1 MSGRKRRF
9 SVRSGIVLTA
19 SVLMLGGVAFFGY
32 RLANEG
38 SPEDRARAY
47 YQRGETLARQHDYAR
62 ASIELRNAVSLD
74 RGMLPAWRSLAQIE
88 EARRQWNGL
97 TDSLRAV
104 VALDPKDAE
113 ARLKLARLLVLN
125 NADSDALALID
136 AAAAGGGQ
144 EGKLLGLK
152 SVVLLKLNERD
163 QAAQQANKALAA
175 DPGNVDALMALARI
189 QAEKGD
195 ASGALQILDKDP
207 AAIANIGVALLKVR
221 LLDQLGQTGEE
232 QSLLETLTKRHP
244 EEATFRKQLIKLYVE
259 AHHGDDAEAM
269 ARAAAKT
276 NPANVDAGLEV
287 VRVLYQTRGPE
298 AAKQELVARIGAGGK
313 VFPYEI
319 ALADLEAG
327 QGHFD
332 ESKRQIDA
340 LIKRSTAPEEVS
352 IAQLKLAEIC
362 VKAKEFDEADALLS
376 KVLERDGRNA
386 AALKLRSSVSMAR
399 GQFDLAV
406 NDLKNLLSE
415 QPRSPQV
422 MLLLADAYEKS
433 GSVELA
439 RQQHADAVRAS
450 DFDRSV
456 GLSYASFL
464 VRNGNVAYADS
475 FLTELQGHW
484 PKNPAILSALGGVKL
499 QLQDLSGAE
508 SIARSMR
515 EAGDPHDLADQ
526 ILGAALGGQKK
537 TDDSI
542 AAFQRA
548 ADAAPSEVRPMVLLV
563 KALVGAGQNEKA
575 IAFLNA
581 KLQAD
586 PANVDAR
593 VLMGSAHVGAGAP
606 DKAIEDFKLAIE
618 TQPKNALAYE
628 ALANLYS
635 DQNKVEDAIE
645 VLQSGLQANPD
656 SPPLRL
662 MLAGAFE
669 RNKQFDAAIS
679 QYEQCLKEHPDNV
692 VAINNLAGLLADHR
706 RDEASFQRAGSL
718 AERLERLQAPQFKD
732 TIGWVR
738 YRLGDYRGAVS
749 YLESAAAAAPDAP
762 AILYHLGLSYLA
774 TEQKAQG
781 LDELK
786 MALSRTSDGAFQEEI
801 REAIKKAVD

>member
-1 MSGRKRRF
+1 M
-9 SVRSGIVLTA
+9 V
-19 SVLMLGGVAFFGY
+19 GY
-32 RLANEG
+32 RLANQG
-38 SPEDRARAY
+38 SPEERARAY

-62 ASIELRNAVSLD
+62 AAIELRNAVSLD
-74 RGMLPAWRSLAQIE
+74 RGMLPAWRSLEQIQ
-88 EARRQWNGL
+88 EARRQWSGL

-104 VALDPKDAE
+104 VALDPKDTE

-125 NADSDALALID
+125 NSDSDALALID
-136 AAAAGGGQ
+136 AAAPGGQ
-144 EGKLLGLK
+144 DGKLLGLR

-163 QAAQQANKALAA
+163 QAVQQANKALAA

-189 QAEKGD
+189 KAEKGD
-195 ASGALQILDKDP
+195 ASGALQILDKNP
-207 AAIANIGVALLKVR
+207 AAVANIGVALFKVR
-221 LLDQLGQTGEE
+221 LLDQLGQTGDE

-244 EEATFRKQLIKLYVE
+244 GEAAFRKQLIKLDVE
-259 AHHGDDAEAM
+259 AHHGDDAERI
-269 ARAAAKT
+269 ARAAAKA
-276 NPANVDAGLEV
+276 NPADADAELEV

-298 AAKQELVARIGAGGK
+298 EAKRELVARIGAKGK
-313 VFPYEI
+313 TFPYEI

-332 ESKRQIDA
+332 ESKRLIQA
-340 LIKRSTAPEEVS
+340 LIERSTEPEQIS

-362 VKAKEFDEADALLS
+362 VKAKKFDEADSLLS
-376 KVLERDGRNA
+376 KVLEKDGRNA

-406 NDLKNLLSE
+406 NALKNLLTE
-415 QPRSPQV
+415 QPQSPQN
-422 MLLLADAYEKS
+422 MLLLANAYEKS

-439 RQQHADAVRAS
+439 RQQYADAVRAS

-464 VRNGNVAYADS
+464 VRNGNAAYADS

-484 PKNPAILSALGGVKL
+484 PKNLAILSALGEVKL
-499 QLQDLSGAE
+499 QLQDWSGAQ
-508 SIARSMR
+508 SVARSMR
-515 EAGDPHDLADQ
+515 EPGDSHDLADQ
-526 ILGAALGGQKK
+526 ILGAALSGEKK

-563 KALVGAGQNEKA
+563 KALVGAGQSEKA

-593 VLMGSAHVGAGAP
+593 VLMGSAHIGAGAP
-606 DKAIEDFKLAIE
+606 DKAIEDFKLAIK
-618 TQPKNALAYE
+618 TQPNNALAYE
-628 ALANLYS
+628 ALGNLYS
-635 DQNKVEDAIE
+635 DQNKVEDAIQI
-645 VLQSGLQANPD
+645 LQSGLQANPD
-656 SPPLRL
+656 APSLRL

-669 RNKQFDAAIS
+669 RNKQFDAAID

-692 VAINNLAGLLADHR
+692 VAINNLASLLADHR
-706 RDEASFQRAGSL
+706 LDEASFQRAGSL
-718 AERLERLQAPQFKD
+718 AERLQRLQAPQFKD

-738 YRLGDYRGAVS
+738 YRLGDYRGAVP

-774 TEQKAQG
+774 TEQRAQG

-786 MALSRTSDGAFQEEI
+786 MALSRTDDGAFQKEI
-801 REAIKKAVD
+801 REAIEKAVD